1 MKMKN
6 VEVPVLDL
14 RNISPEGIP
23 ELVKPVKNRHV
34 EINLPLSV
42 GDIEGRTFIS
52 QILIDVF
59 EGESKRT
66 KITSPLTEEEQ
77 EFIQLTDTFE
87 LAFSTVDPKKTEES
101 IKNARKSWEE
111 CLKKANGDLEKA
123 RGLYDQL

>member
-1 MKMKN
+1 MEMKN

-14 RNISPEGIP
+14 RNISPEEIT

-34 EINLPLSV
+34 EINLPFSV

-52 QILIDVF
+52 QILVDVF
-59 EGESKRT
+59 EGESKRI

-111 CLKKANGDLEKA
+111 CLKKANGELEKA

>member
-1 MKMKN
+1 MEMKN

-14 RNISPEGIP
+14 RNISPEEIT

-34 EINLPLSV
+34 EINLPFSV

-59 EGESKRT
+59 EGESKRI

-111 CLKKANGDLEKA
+111 CLKKANGELEKA

>member
-1 MKMKN
+1 MKN

-14 RNISPEGIP
+14 RNISPEEIT

-34 EINLPLSV
+34 EINLPFSV

-59 EGESKRT
+59 EGESKRI

-111 CLKKANGDLEKA
+111 CLKKANGELEKA

>member
-1 MKMKN
+1 MKLKN

-14 RNISPEGIP
+14 RNIPRDRI
-23 ELVKPVKNRHV
+23 LDIVKPVKNRHS

-42 GDIEGRTFIS
+42 GDIEGRIFIS

-59 EGESKRT
+59 EGESKRP

-77 EFIQLTDTFE
+77 EFIQLTNTLE

-111 CLKKANGDLEKA
+111 CLKKVNGDIEKA
-123 RGLYDQL
+123 RELYDQL